1 MSEFTNNYKTFSDKM
16 DAGNQQYKDLLEQY
30 KQRQALAGGLATG
43 QSGPTFTDLMF
54 NRQPVDNTAKI
65 SNLLTGGNQADLAG
79 NKELN
84 DRNDMQVK
92 VGLDAAKGNEE
103 MRWHDMINRYE
114 MARVKAMED
123 KIGSKTTKDLVKETQ
138 AKIIA
143 NPAEYQK
150 YKDLNHHNL
159 IMRTLFGAPEDPTFD
174 QFAQSVQDTTPILEK
189 TLGNNDNSVSNG
201 VDVKGHSLTQN
212 GKVLVQDSS
221 GQRGY
226 KTPSMIDHS
235 IYTVVKEGE

>member
-92 VGLDAAKGNEE
+92 VGLDAAVPKVCLTYTANIG
-103 MRWHDMINRYE
+103 RS
-114 MARVKAMED
+114 ASKATMF
-123 KIGSKTTKDLVKETQ
+123 
-138 AKIIA
+138 
-143 NPAEYQK
+143 AEK
-150 YKDLNHHNL
+150 RK
-159 IMRTLFGAPEDPTFD
+159 
-174 QFAQSVQDTTPILEK
+174 
-189 TLGNNDNSVSNG
+189 
-201 VDVKGHSLTQN
+201 
-212 GKVLVQDSS
+212 
-221 GQRGY
+221 
-226 KTPSMIDHS
+226 
-235 IYTVVKEGE
+235 